1 MLEFRD
7 DSLFIKPYPW
17 WKRLIDLTGALVA
30 IVVFMPFMAGAA
42 LAIKLTSP
50 GPVLFRQKRG
60 GHGGK
65 PFVVYKFR
73 TMCIDAEA
81 RKAELL
87 QFNERS
93 GVAFKMKRDPR
104 VTPVGRLLRKTS
116 IDELPQ
122 LFNVLKGDMS
132 LVGPRPLPVDEE
144 KAYQTWHYR
153 RLDVKPGLTGLWQV
167 SSRDDSDFDKWVR
180 LDLEYIER
188 HGFWF
193 DVWLLLKTIPAV
205 LFRRGAS

>member
-1 MLEFRD
+1 MLEYRNESVF
-7 DSLFIKPYPW
+7 LKPYPW
-17 WKRLIDLTGALVA
+17 WKRLIDMSGALVA
-30 IVVFMPFMAGAA
+30 LALFLPVMGIAA
-42 LAIKLTSP
+42 LAIKWTSP
-50 GPVLFRQKRG
+50 GPVFFCQKRG

-65 PFVVYKFR
+65 PFTVYKFR

-104 VTPVGRLLRKTS
+104 VTRVGQILRKTS

-122 LFNVLKGDMS
+122 LFNVVKGDMS
-132 LVGPRPLPVDEE
+132 LVGPRPLPIDEE
-144 KAYQTWHYR
+144 KAYEFWHYR

-180 LDLEYIER
+180 LDIEYIQK
-188 HGFWF
+188 HSFFF
-193 DVWLLLKTIPAV
+193 DIWLLLKTIPAV